1 MVFGEN
7 SVFSYC
13 ICKKQLFR
21 CRADN
26 VRLGE
31 YYVYIDRNTHFE
43 YREDHEVSLSIIGIA
58 ACLNDD
64 KSALDWLWKHNQSI
78 ESVIDAEKYLGGK
91 YVLFIRIKD
100 SYFILG
106 DATCSIPVFYAKC
119 DDGVICSSIGY
130 QIADEQNLSVDR
142 ALLDIREGG
151 DSSRTMPYD
160 YTIWKDI
167 KRLLPNHYLDV
178 NRMRVIRMVNQPVV
192 LPSLSAEKA
201 AEITLPFIK
210 RLAEYYMRK
219 FSVACALTSGRDS
232 RAVLAVLGC
241 RKDVPIYTMNHNE
254 FAENTP
260 DIVIPKQIANHV
272 DLYYHQIKDVELTD
286 KDVAEADSLLGVGN
300 YSKRTLMLAHT
311 INNHFGKY
319 AVINGDIIG
328 QVGKCSLHRDIP
340 LCFASSSYFLCKLHN
355 YTKEAKV
362 ALQQWLQDI
371 RKTEEKVNSFDL
383 FSIENR
389 MGVWAANE
397 NEIYNMVGQY
407 YLNVFNSRSIIYEWT
422 RVNRNERKN
431 SAIHTA
437 IIKSLKPELLEI
449 PFEPAG
455 VLEKVSKCN
464 GFTYLMAS
472 YLKHY
477 IERVKKR

>member
-1 MVFGEN
+1 M
-7 SVFSYC
+7 
-13 ICKKQLFR
+13 
-21 CRADN
+21 
-26 VRLGE
+26 
-31 YYVYIDRNTHFE
+31 
-43 YREDHEVSLSIIGIA
+43 
-58 ACLNDD
+58 
-64 KSALDWLWKHNQSI
+64 
-78 ESVIDAEKYLGGK
+78 
-91 YVLFIRIKD
+91 
-100 SYFILG
+100 G

-130 QIADEQNLSVDR
+130 QIAEEQGLLVDS
-142 ALLDIREGG
+142 ALLEIREGG

-160 YTIWKDI
+160 YTIWKGI

-178 NRMRVIRMVNQPVV
+178 NRMCVIRMVNQPV
-192 LPSLSAEKA
+192 LLSPQSAEQA
-201 AEITLPFIK
+201 AEISLPFIK

-232 RAVLAVLGC
+232 RAVLSVLGC
-241 RKDVPIYTMNHNE
+241 SKDIPIYTMKHNE

-260 DIVIPKQIANHV
+260 DIVVPKQIAARVNL
-272 DLYYHQIKDVELTD
+272 DYHQINDVDLTD
-286 KDVAEADSLLGVGN
+286 KDIAEADGLLGEGN

-311 INNHFGKY
+311 INKHFGNY

-340 LCFASSSYFLCKLHN
+340 LCYATPSYFLCKLHN
-355 YTKEAKV
+355 YTKGAKV
-362 ALQQWLQDI
+362 ALREWLQDI
-371 RKTEEKVNSFDL
+371 RKSEEKVNSFDL

-407 YLNVFNSRSIIYEWT
+407 YLNIFNSRSIIYEWT
-422 RVNRNERKN
+422 RVDRKERKF
-431 SAIHTA
+431 SAIHIA
-437 IIKSLKPELLEI
+437 IIRSLRPELLEI

-455 VLEKVSKCN
+455 VCERFLKYN

-477 IERVKKR
+477 FEKTKKR

>member
-1 MVFGEN
+1 MKFGDI
-7 SVFSYC
+7 SIFSYC
-13 ICKKQLFR
+13 ICKSQLLK
-21 CRADN
+21 CKADN
-26 VRLGE
+26 IRVGE
-31 YYVYIDRNTHFE
+31 YHVYINNNTHFE
-43 YREDHEVSLSIIGIA
+43 YREDTEVSVSIIGIA
-58 ACLNDD
+58 VYLNGDE
-64 KSALDWLWKHNQSI
+64 SALDWLWRHNQSI
-78 ESVIDAEKYLGGK
+78 ESVVEAERYLGGK
-91 YVLFIRIKD
+91 YVLFVRIRD
-100 SYFILG
+100 SYYIIG
-106 DATCSIPVFYAKC
+106 DATCSIPVFYANC
-119 DDGVICSSIGY
+119 GDGIICSSIGY
-130 QIADEQNLSVDR
+130 QIAEEQSLSIDN

-151 DSSRTMPYD
+151 DSSRTMPND
-160 YTIWKDI
+160 YTIWKEI

-178 NRMRVIRMVNQPVV
+178 NRKCVIRMVNQNTAK
-192 LPSLSAEKA
+192 STLSSEQA

-210 RLAEYYMRK
+210 RLAEYYMSR

-260 DIVIPKQIANHV
+260 DIVVPKQIAAHV
-272 DLYYHQIKDVELTD
+272 DLNYHQIKDVELTD
-286 KDVAEADSLLGVGN
+286 KDVAEADKLLGEGN

-340 LCFASSSYFLCKLHN
+340 LCFASPSYFLCKLHN
-355 YTKEAKV
+355 YTKGAKI
-362 ALQQWLQDI
+362 ALKYWLYDI
-371 RKTEEKVNSFDL
+371 RKSEEKVNSFDL
-383 FSIENR
+383 FSVENR

-422 RVNRNERKN
+422 RVDRKERKN
-431 SAIHTA
+431 SAIHIA
-437 IIKSLKPELLEI
+437 IIKLLKPELLDI

-455 VLEKVSKCN
+455 VFEKISKYN

-472 YLKHY
+472 YLKY
-477 IERVKKR
+477 YVEKIKNR